1 MTVGQEVVRVNPKY
15 DPLEAADTSTRL
27 QAAMAI
33 GAEADPELVRVLVA
47 RCGVEPDF
55 FVRDMLTWALIQL
68 PASVTVPL
76 VVAEL
81 DSANAQARSQALH
94 TLSKLKEPATWPA
107 ITRQLLH
114 DPDDEVRRAAWRTAV
129 GLVPAGEERQLAAEL
144 VTELGRGDRDVQ
156 LSLSRA
162 LVELGDAAEDA
173 LAGAVVSS
181 SVKVQAHARATER
194 LLRDPEAN
202 FGALL
207 DEAKRAVALGP
218 QQVHAHR

>member
-1 MTVGQEVVRVNPKY
+1 MNPKY
-15 DPLEAADTSTRL
+15 DPLGSADTSTRL
-27 QAAMAI
+27 RAAMAI
-33 GAEADPELVRVLVA
+33 GAEADPSAVQVLVA

-68 PASVTVPL
+68 PRSATVPL

-81 DSANAQARSQALH
+81 ESANAQARSQALH
-94 TLSKLKEPATWPA
+94 TLSKLKDLATWPA
-107 ITRQLLH
+107 LTRELLH
-114 DPDDEVRRAAWRTAV
+114 DPNDEVRRTAWRTAV
-129 GLVPAGEERQLAAEL
+129 GLVPAGQDRQLAAEL
-144 VTELGRGDRDVQ
+144 ATELGRGDRDVQ

-162 LVELGDAAEDA
+162 LVELGDAASDA
-173 LAGAVVSS
+173 LESALSS
-181 SVKVQAHARATER
+181 PKQKVQAHAQATER
-194 LLRDPEAN
+194 LLHDPGAN

>member
-1 MTVGQEVVRVNPKY
+1 MNPKY
-15 DPLEAADTSTRL
+15 DPRLLAAADTSTRL
-27 QAAMAI
+27 RAAMAI
-33 GAEADPELVRVLVA
+33 GAEADPEVVEVLVA

-68 PASVTVPL
+68 PRDVVLPQ

-94 TLSKLKEPATWPA
+94 TLSKLKDPATWPA

-114 DPDDEVRRAAWRTAV
+114 DPDDEVRRTAWRTAV
-129 GLVPAGEERQLAAEL
+129 GLVPAGAEQQLAKEL
-144 VTELGRGDRDVQ
+144 ATELGRGDRDVQ

-162 LVELGDAAEDA
+162 LVELGDAADEA
-173 LAGAVVSS
+173 LAGGLASRKA
-181 SVKVQAHARATER
+181 KVQAHARATER

-218 QQVHAHR
+218 QQVREQHAHR

>member
-1 MTVGQEVVRVNPKY
+1 MTDGQEVVRVNPKY
-15 DPLEAADTSTRL
+15 DPLQSADTSTRL
-27 QAAMAI
+27 RAAMAV
-33 GAEADPELVRVLVA
+33 GAEADPSAVQVLVA

-68 PASVTVPL
+68 PRSVTVPL

-94 TLSKLKEPATWPA
+94 TLSKLKDPATWPA
-107 ITRQLLH
+107 VTRGLLH
-114 DPDDEVRRAAWRTAV
+114 DPNDEVRRTAWRTAV
-129 GLVPAGEERQLAAEL
+129 GLVPAGQEHQLAAEL
-144 VTELGRGDRDVQ
+144 ATELGRGDRDVQ

-162 LVELGDAAEDA
+162 LVELGDAASEA
-173 LAGAVVSS
+173 LASGVSS
-181 SVKVQAHARATER
+181 PRPKVQAHARATER
-194 LLRDPEAN
+194 LLHDPEAN

-218 QQVHAHR
+218 QQVR